1 MKYSDPNTN
10 KLGSK
15 KAGEC
20 ENWCLIPVHR
30 EEAGMIGPSSLS
42 KCH

>member
-1 MKYSDPNTN
+1 MKYGDPNTN

-15 KAGEC
+15 KAGEF

-30 EEAGMIGPSSLS
+30 EAGMIGTVVV
-42 KCH
+42 K